1 MISLNESRLYARDE
15 CERINEIENISSC
28 ENALRNALVIVC
40 GMQLSNPPVLCM
52 ASLLV
57 SLKLF
62 DEAGGMAPL

>member
-1 MISLNESRLYARDE
+1 
-15 CERINEIENISSC
+15 
-28 ENALRNALVIVC
+28 VC
-40 GMQLSNPPVLCM
+40 YGQLSNPPVLCM